1 MNLEGIEVVL
11 LIVGLLV
18 LRMLVGVE
26 LGVMIGMVELVLRVL
41 LGIQGMR

>member
-1 MNLEGIEVVL
+1 VNLEGIEVVL